1 MTNSLLALHNIS
13 HLYSGQSVLDDITLD
28 ITSGE
33 RIVILGANGCGKSTL
48 LKIMNG
54 LIAPAAGQVFFDGQ
68 VISPKALKS
77 NKHLQRLFRQQVCLL
92 FQNPDA
98 MIFNPTVYDE
108 IAFGLRQLQ
117 IAHLDERVR
126 HWAEMVGVSALLER
140 SPFSLS
146 GGEKQKVCLASLLA
160 LEPKVLLMDE
170 PTSAMDP
177 RATGWLVDFLASLSI
192 TTVTTTHNL
201 SLAPELGSRTLVLSE
216 DHKLIYDGAIAPL
229 FADLSV
235 LTQANLV
242 HTHHH
247 SHGDEVHAH
256 VHIHDWM

>member
-1 MTNSLLALHNIS
+1 MTDPLLVLRNIT
-13 HLYSGQSVLDDITLD
+13 HLYSGKSVLDDITLD

-68 VISPKALKS
+68 EISPKALKS
-77 NKHLQRLFRQQVCLL
+77 NSQLQRHFRQNVCLL

-117 IAHLDERVR
+117 MLQLDERVR
-126 HWAEMVGVSALLER
+126 HWAEQVGVSALLER

-177 RATGWLVDFLASLSI
+177 RATGWLVDFLAGLSI
-192 TTVTTTHNL
+192 TMVTTTHNL
-201 SLAPELGSRTLVLSE
+201 SLAPELGSRTLVFSE

-229 FADLSV
+229 FNDLSI

-242 HTHHH
+242 HTHRHF
-247 SHGDEVHAH
+247 HGDKVHTH
-256 VHIHDWM
+256 VHIHDWV